1 MRFHLPPS
9 LAAGLLLAGFAAGAG
24 AQTPAPA
31 GPAASA
37 PRVVSRDEL
46 RTCMNTESTLLERRK
61 ALEARAATNQAEVVA
76 IRAEAAKMAED
87 QKAVDAEDER
97 KVRAFKRVIDAHN
110 ARVQAANTARETF
123 RTDLDSLNKGLV
135 SYNETCGSI
144 AFKKEDK
151 DAILKER
158 EAAAKK

>member
-1 MRFHLPPS
+1 MRFHLTPH
-9 LAAGLLLAGFAAGAG
+9 LAAALLLATLAAGAG

-46 RTCMNTESTLLERRK
+46 RTCMNTESALFDRRK
-61 ALEARAATNQAEVVA
+61 ALEARSVTNQAEVVA
-76 IRAEAAKMAED
+76 IRAEADKMAED
-87 QKAVDAEDER
+87 QKNVDTEDER

-110 ARVQAANTARETF
+110 TRVQAANAAKEVF
-123 RTDLDSLNKGLV
+123 RADLDGLNKELV
-135 SYNETCGSI
+135 AYNQKCGGI
-144 AFKKEDK
+144 AFRKEDK
-151 DAILKER
+151 EAILKER